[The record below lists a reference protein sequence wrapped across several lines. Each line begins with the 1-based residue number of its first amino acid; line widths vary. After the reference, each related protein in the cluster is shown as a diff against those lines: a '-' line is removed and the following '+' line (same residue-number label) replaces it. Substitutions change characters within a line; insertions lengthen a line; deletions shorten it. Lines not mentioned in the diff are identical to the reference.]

1 MKSKMIKLLEVNE
14 NISVKR
20 LLKHTKVLT
29 IKEKT
34 DKLEYNKLK
43 RWYSREWDKTV
54 ATYN

>member
-1 MKSKMIKLLEVNE
+1 MIKLLEVNE

-20 LLKHTKVLT
+20 LLKHTKILT